1 MRMCTEHPFHS
12 LYQVYC
18 LKTEMGGTMKS
29 TSSQREIWAD
39 RRAAAMSIFSQL
51 AMKQPEIAKR
61 THDVDLL
68 CDVSLGWA
76 TYGIK
81 DDQKYAKS
89 PNKDGHFPFPR
100 VDGLKI
106 LKLTGPG
113 NGRRLDA
120 PIMTAHTPIDLTM
133 KYENCAWFNHFD
145 TVFYTAGGI
154 NLPKITTCF
163 DTKGNPYKQLVRF
176 L

>member
-1 MRMCTEHPFHS
+1 
-12 LYQVYC
+12 
-18 LKTEMGGTMKS
+18 MKS

-81 DDQKYAKS
+81 DDQKYAKKS
-89 PNKDGHFPFPR
+89 EQGRSFSLPR

-113 NGRRLDA
+113 NGRSLDA
-120 PIMTAHTPIDLTM
+120 PHNDCTYSIDLTM